1 MLRAIAVDTGATL
14 ALNSMASRAQG
25 PTPQRETDM
34 SALKE
39 LSKLGF
45 VEWHTG
51 GGCMALA
58 LPFTDGSYILVTD
71 GGGTDIPSTDETTCM
86 VSQYDTD
93 GQSAD
98 PNETPRDFFNVV
110 DALEYINN
118 GLEMVDGG
126 LVKPTTHLGVPSFV
140 KTA

>member
-1 MLRAIAVDTGATL
+1 
-14 ALNSMASRAQG
+14 
-25 PTPQRETDM
+25 
-34 SALKE
+34 
-39 LSKLGF
+39 
-45 VEWHTG
+45 
-51 GGCMALA
+51 MALA